1 MNVSTFKTPALVFFV
16 YIAVA
21 LLVHH
26 FSVNSFFGHP
36 GLPIFLIIS
45 LVSAFIAF
53 VISMV
58 WLNSRN
64 KKIGVALG
72 TMTVLLA
79 WSWLLPH
86 ALVAGSVTETLSA
99 AERAL
104 GHKPPVAVVLEPMLV
119 DGEAFREN
127 KDFLRDFGSG
137 AQTHP
142 RLVKQYLNDA
152 REMGVDVDFVAQNG
166 IVRVSD
172 RQALYRATLARAAQ
186 GDERAMALLE
196 GRVD

>member
-1 MNVSTFKTPALVFFV
+1 MNVSTFKSPALIFFA

-26 FSVNSFFGHP
+26 FSANSFFGHP
-36 GLPIFLIIS
+36 GLPTFLVIFLAA
-45 LVSAFIAF
+45 AFVAF
-53 VISMV
+53 VISMA

-72 TMTVLLA
+72 TMTVFLA
-79 WSWLLPH
+79 GSWLLPH

-104 GHKPPVAVVLEPMLV
+104 GHKPSIAVVLEPMLV
-119 DGEAFREN
+119 DGEVFREN

-142 RLVKQYLNDA
+142 SLVKQYLNDA
-152 REMGVDVDFVAQNG
+152 REVGVDVDFVAQNG

-186 GDERAMALLE
+186 GDERAMALLDR
-196 GRVD
+196 GVD